1 MTEKIKKIFST
12 RQMVYLVAAFAAVY
26 ILWGSTYLAIRYAI
40 ETLPPLLMASARFL
54 VSGAILFAIARF
66 SRDYERPTAKH
77 WRTSLIVGTLLLLG
91 GNGGV
96 VLAEKY
102 VSSSVAALLVAS
114 EPFWVV
120 LLSWLW
126 LKNARPT
133 LRMTLGLIV
142 GFFGVALLIG
152 GNLHS
157 LSGDGS
163 STGILAMVLLLIA
176 TLSWAV
182 GSLYGLKAPVPKSA
196 ILTAGM
202 QMLAGG
208 TVLGVV
214 GTLRGE
220 ATTFDPSQVSS
231 ASLWGLAYLI
241 VFGAIIGYTAYSWLL
256 KNTKPE
262 MVATYAYVNPMIAV
276 LLGWFIAGES
286 LTPTMLVGAAI
297 VVGSVALI
305 TSKEKSDDP
314 NIEEPVTE
322 TPPMVFAP
330 QHECAQAASA

>member
-1 MTEKIKKIFST
+1 MTKMIT
-12 RQMVYLVAAFAAVY
+12 GMGRRTALLVSAFAAVY

-40 ETLPPLLMASARFL
+40 ETLPPLLMASTRFL
-54 VSGAILFAIARF
+54 ISGAILFAIARF

-77 WRTSLIVGTLLLLG
+77 WRTSFIVGTLLLLG

-126 LKNARPT
+126 LKNARPN
-133 LRMTLGLIV
+133 LRMIV
-142 GFFGVALLIG
+142 GLVVGFIGVALLIG
-152 GNLHS
+152 GNFQTVGGG
-157 LSGDGS
+157 SG
-163 STGILAMVLLLIA
+163 TEFLAMLLLIA
-176 TLSWAV
+176 ASISWAV
-182 GSLYGLKAPVPKSA
+182 GSIYGLKAPVPKSTV
-196 ILTAGM
+196 LTAGM

-208 TVLGVV
+208 AVLGVV

-220 ATTFDPSQVSS
+220 AANFDVSQVSA
-231 ASLWGLAYLI
+231 ASLYGLAYLI

-256 KNTKPE
+256 KNAKPE
-262 MVATYAYVNPMIAV
+262 MVATYAYVNPLIAV
-276 LLGWFIAGES
+276 LLGWFIAGET
-286 LTPTMLVGAAI
+286 LTTTMLIGAAI

-305 TSKEKSDDP
+305 TSREKSDDP
-314 NIEEPVTE
+314 NIEEPITLA
-322 TPPMVFAP
+322 PPMVFAAS
-330 QHECAQAASA
+330 QNHECTQAASA

>member
-1 MTEKIKKIFST
+1 MKKLTGMSRST
-12 RQMVYLVAAFAAVY
+12 ALLILAFAAVY

-54 VSGAILFAIARF
+54 ISGAILFAIARF
-66 SRDYERPTAKH
+66 TSEYERPTAKH
-77 WRTSLIVGTLLLLG
+77 WRSSLIIGTLLLLG

-114 EPFWVV
+114 EPFWIV

-133 LRMTLGLIV
+133 FRVAMGLVV
-142 GFFGVALLIG
+142 GFVGVALLIG
-152 GNLHS
+152 GNLQAIA
-157 LSGDGS
+157 GDGS
-163 STGILAMVLLLIA
+163 TTGILAMGLLLVA
-176 TLSWAV
+176 TLSWAL

-220 ATTFDPSQVSS
+220 ASTFDPSQVSA

-256 KNTKPE
+256 KNAKPE

-276 LLGWFIAGES
+276 LLGWLIAGES
-286 LTPTMLVGAAI
+286 LSPVMLVGAAI

-305 TSKEKSDDP
+305 TSKEKSNDP
-314 NIEEPVTE
+314 NLEEPVTE
-322 TPPMVFAP
+322 TPPMVFAQ

>member
-1 MTEKIKKIFST
+1 MTKINGMGRNTALLI
-12 RQMVYLVAAFAAVY
+12 LAFAAVY

-40 ETLPPLLMASARFL
+40 ETLPPLLMASTRFL
-54 VSGAILFAIARF
+54 ISGAILFVIARL
-66 SRDYERPTAKH
+66 SSDYERPTAKH
-77 WRTSLIVGTLLLLG
+77 WRTSFIVGTLLLLG

-126 LKNARPT
+126 LKNQRPNS
-133 LRMTLGLIV
+133 RMVLGLII
-142 GFFGVALLIG
+142 GFIGVAMLIG
-152 GNLHS
+152 GNLQS
-157 LSGDGS
+157 ISNGNTA
-163 STGILAMVLLLIA
+163 TGIFAMALLMLA

-182 GSLYGLKAPVPKSA
+182 GSLYGLKAPVPRSA

-208 TVLGVV
+208 AVLGVV

-220 ATTFDPSQVSS
+220 ASNFTFSQVSV

-256 KNTKPE
+256 KNAKPE
-262 MVATYAYVNPMIAV
+262 LVATYAYVNPLIAV
-276 LLGWFIAGES
+276 LLGWFIAGET
-286 LTPTMLVGAAI
+286 LTTPMLVGAGI
-297 VVGSVALI
+297 IVGSVVLI
-305 TSKEKSDDP
+305 TANEKPDRPS
-314 NIEEPVTE
+314 EELVAGEIHCT
-322 TPPMVFAP
+322 
-330 QHECAQAASA
+330 ASA

>member
-1 MTEKIKKIFST
+1 MIKKITGMSRGT
-12 RQMVYLVAAFAAVY
+12 ALLILAFAAVY

-40 ETLPPLLMASARFL
+40 ETLPPLLMASTRFL
-54 VSGAILFAIARF
+54 ISGAILFVIARL
-66 SRDYERPTAKH
+66 SADYERPSAKH
-77 WRTSLIVGTLLLLG
+77 WRTSFIVGTLLLLG

-114 EPFWVV
+114 EPFWIV

-133 LRMTLGLIV
+133 MRMTVGLVI

-152 GNLHS
+152 GNLAAIA
-157 LSGDGS
+157 GDG
-163 STGILAMVLLLIA
+163 TTQGILAMVLLLGA
-176 TLSWAV
+176 TLSWAI
-182 GSLYGLKAPVPKSA
+182 GSLYGLKAPVPRSA

-208 TVLGVV
+208 AVLGVV

-220 ATTFDPSQVSS
+220 AAAFEPAQVSA
-231 ASLWGLAYLI
+231 ASLYGLAYLI

-256 KNTKPE
+256 KNAKPE

-276 LLGWFIAGES
+276 LLGWLIAGES
-286 LTPTMLVGAAI
+286 LTPTMLIGAAI
-297 VVGSVALI
+297 IVGSVTLI
-305 TSKEKSDDP
+305 TSKERPDDTDRDQP
-314 NIEEPVTE
+314 SADAPALG
-322 TPPMVFAP
+322 FAP
-330 QHECAQAASA
+330 AHECAQAAAA